1 MYVRK
6 EMCAKKYVSWRSSEA
21 LSCKLDIQPWKGWL
35 LHFTLEHWNVHN
47 IYLSSVWIEIYI
59 CIYQKKRAFNPL
71 VFWGTIFMKYGVTY
85 RYWLLTQDHGVTM
98 SRWYFQIFWLS
109 SLNLSKFTVLPF
121 MYWSTWPFFSPSE
134 LHVIVSWL
142 NFGDPENLGELEQE
156 HWICGE

>member
-1 MYVRK
+1 MCVRK

-47 IYLSSVWIEIYI
+47 IYIFVFRLNWNRYLHLSDDARI
-59 CIYQKKRAFNPL
+59 QPARF
-71 VFWGTIFMKYGVTY
+71 FGTIFMKYCAKY
-85 RYWLLTQDHGVTM
+85 RYWLSTTDHGVTM

-109 SLNLSKFTVLPF
+109 KLNSYKVTFPPF

-142 NFGDPENLGELEQE
+142 NFGDPENLGELERE
-156 HWICGE
+156 Y